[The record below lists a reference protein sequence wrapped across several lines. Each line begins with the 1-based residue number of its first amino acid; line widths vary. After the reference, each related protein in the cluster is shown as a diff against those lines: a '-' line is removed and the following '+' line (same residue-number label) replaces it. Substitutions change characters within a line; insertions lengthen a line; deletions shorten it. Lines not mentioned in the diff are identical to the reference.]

1 MSRPPARPSRFEPTW
16 RRLGAGTAGLF
27 LVLVAFLAGRMRAGA
42 DSALATGRSTQGR
55 LPPAQVA
62 PPQSPGDDPSSG
74 NGYGSDPYGGGHDG
88 SDSGDPDGYDGDGSD
103 GDGGATQSVPSDPNP
118 PATHAS

>member
-42 DSALATGRSTQGR
+42 DSALATSRSTAGR

-62 PPQSPGDDPSSG
+62 PPQSQGDDPSYG
-74 NGYGSDPYGGGHDG
+74 GYGSGPDDPYA
-88 SDSGDPDGYDGDGSD
+88 PYGDGS
-103 GDGGATQSVPSDPNP
+103 GGGGTQSAPTDPNP